1 VQIVNI
7 FQKSAEICSR
17 LSGVRTELI
26 GPCRTGVGSRRQST
40 TTRGGFVYARAS
52 TLRIAPEQVQAAI
65 DHYEAGI
72 PSLREI
78 AGNRGTLLL
87 VDRSSGEG
95 IGVTLWESEAAMQAS
110 RRSAGELPQQSDQE
124 PRAAFGSIVE
134 YEVAVWAVS

>member
-1 VQIVNI
+1 M
-7 FQKSAEICSR
+7 
-17 LSGVRTELI
+17 
-26 GPCRTGVGSRRQST
+26 
-40 TTRGGFVYARAS
+40 YARAS